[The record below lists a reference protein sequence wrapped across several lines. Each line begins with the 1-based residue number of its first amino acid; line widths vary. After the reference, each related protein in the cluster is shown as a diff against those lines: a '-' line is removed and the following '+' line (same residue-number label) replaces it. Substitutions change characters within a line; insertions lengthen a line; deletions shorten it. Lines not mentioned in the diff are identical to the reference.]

1 MIGKQTTLDLNG
13 PILSFIQQPQSVSVC
28 DSGSATFVGIATAFF
43 PEQDPPNPASNTG
56 TLSYRWNAEGFGPLT
71 DGTFQGATITGSGTT
86 TLTIANATSPV
97 ANGLRLFVGV
107 DYVPSAYSQPV
118 GSAVTV
124 GTGRSTGNA
133 VNEVLNSDTATLTV
147 FPKILII
154 TQPQDTTVDDEN
166 TATFSVNAELTDTSQ
181 GTLSYQWLFNDQELS
196 NSSTV
201 SGATSPNLSIRY
213 TFRGV
218 YSIQVRITHPVSC
231 DSPLLSNEVVFGV
244 VPPSQIITVETMT
257 SSSSTAT
264 IQSQDL
270 VINNELTLLA
280 QNYTDPTSLISLFA
294 PGRNIDVE
302 MDIYSGKGND
312 SGSYS
317 GGTGG
322 YSKIR
327 FTMNRNE
334 EYIIAGLNSINNNP
348 FVYRKSSLIAVCGK
362 GGDAASG
369 GRGGNGGG
377 IGISG
382 QNGSGP
388 SSGTGGQL
396 ISSGTLSSIGI
407 FGSSSTASPRSPDT
421 KATTPTGGR
430 TIPCPKGDYWIS
442 RGFSPCQD
450 VGTSK
455 FFYGSTE
462 ITNTSAITR
471 GFKQGYDIRQT
482 AGSGVAPTTGT
493 RFVSRTCTRTIP
505 RTCYRT
511 VSRSVTKRTT
521 FNHVF
526 DNVNF
531 RTTSF
536 TSSGDPMTATI
547 NGEGTPASQGAR
559 SYSINVSGLGLN
571 STNYSVSVSNT
582 NQAASGG
589 FPGLTAIILN
599 ISGFTVSLAFR
610 NNQDQVL
617 SFARNFTVTINGT
630 ANFQESFDCST
641 TESYDCSY
649 NETFTISGGGNGGSG
664 ATGGNGGGSGG
675 AGGGGSGYTDG
686 SVQVLES
693 TSGGNNGNARIVL
706 RTLDI

>member
-13 PILSFIQQPQSVSVC
+13 PILSFVQQPQSVSVC

-43 PEQDPPNPASNTG
+43 PTQDPPNPASNTG
-56 TLSYRWNAEGFGPLT
+56 TLLYQWYAEGFGPLT

-86 TLTIANATSPV
+86 TLTIANAKSPI
-97 ANGLRLFVGV
+97 ANRLRFFVGV

-133 VNEVLNSDTATLTV
+133 LNEILNSDTATLNV

-154 TQPQDTTVDDEN
+154 TQPQNTTVDDES
-166 TATFSVNAELTDTSQ
+166 TATFSVNAELTDISQ
-181 GTLSYQWLFNDQELS
+181 GTLSYQWLFNGQELT

-201 SGATSPNLSIRY
+201 SGATSPNLSIQY
-213 TFRGV
+213 PFRGV
-218 YSIQVRITHPVSC
+218 YSIRVRITHPVSC
-231 DSPLLSNEVVFGV
+231 DSPLLSNEAVFGV

-270 VINNELTLLA
+270 VTNNQLTLLA
-280 QNYTDPTSLISLFA
+280 QNYTDSTSLISLFA

-302 MDIYSGKGND
+302 MEIYSGKGND

-377 IGISG
+377 LGISG

-421 KATTPTGGR
+421 KATTPIGGR

-505 RTCYRT
+505 RTCYQT
-511 VSRSVTKRTT
+511 VSRSVTKRTS

-531 RTTSF
+531 RTISF
-536 TSSGDPMTATI
+536 TSSGDPMSATT
-547 NGEGTPASQGAR
+547 NGEGGGTR

-571 STNYSVSVSNT
+571 STNYNVSVTNT
-582 NQAASGG
+582 NQAAAGD
-589 FPGLTAIILN
+589 FPGISVNVLSR
-599 ISGFTVSLAFR
+599 SGFTVYLEFR
-610 NNQDQVL
+610 NNTNGAS
-617 SFARNFTVTINGT
+617 SFARDFTVTINGT

-649 NETFTISGGGNGGSG
+649 YETYTISGGGNGGSG

-675 AGGGGSGYTDG
+675 GGGGGSGYTDG

-706 RTLDI
+706 RSVNI